1 MRSHFAILMTAIL
14 AVHFL
19 NAGVHAQ
26 QPTANFAE
34 PSYGKRNV
42 DQWMRMLNMPPEE
55 DHEFLMVNL
64 IKYRAKAQYTDR
76 RKTDLTGE
84 QANALYAPVKFLGQ
98 IGARINYVGRVN
110 DQIGNREPGWDEIGI
125 VRYPSRAKF
134 FEMVTNPEFQKRAV
148 HKDAG
153 LEVSQVL
160 LTESVPWQL
169 SGAKRVA
176 DESDAFTLG
185 VARH

>member
-1 MRSHFAILMTAIL
+1 MRSRRVPDGQF
-14 AVHFL
+14 
-19 NAGVHAQ
+19 
-26 QPTANFAE
+26 
-34 PSYGKRNV
+34 
-42 DQWMRMLNMPPEE
+42 DQIPGEGQVRKG
-55 DHEFLMVNL
+55 D
-64 IKYRAKAQYTDR
+64 ADG

-84 QANALYAPVKFLGQ
+84 QADALYAPIKFLGQ

-110 DQIGNREPGWDEIGI
+110 DQMGNREPRWDEVGI

-176 DESDAFTLG
+176 DKNDAFTLAQLLKFRETAAYADGTG
-185 VARH
+185 VKQQADGQGSDGRL